1 MAAELRAQLEI
12 EGLRR
17 QYALAT
23 DLIGTN
29 EPAAVAQGAAI
40 YERIFTPEVQ
50 IQTVGGSVPFAATGP
65 QAWVE
70 TVEGALEDYVATQ
83 HLIGT
88 QLVTFDAFETNEAG
102 VVSGSATMS
111 SYLQAWHEHNDGHVW
126 VFIGTYE
133 DTVEFVPDIGWQISA
148 MTLREVSSERR
159 PLGDLEAPA

>member
-1 MAAELRAQLEI
+1 MGAELSARIEI
-12 EGLRR
+12 EQLRR

-29 EPAAVAQGAAI
+29 EPGAVAQGAAI
-40 YERIFTPEVQ
+40 YERIFTPDVQ
-50 IQTVGGSVPFAATGP
+50 IRTVGGSVPFEATGP

-88 QLVTFDAFETNEAG
+88 QLVTFDALEVNDAA
-102 VVSGSATMS
+102 VIAGSATMS
-111 SYLQAWHEHNDGHVW
+111 SYLQAWHEHKDGHVW

-133 DTVEFVPDIGWQISA
+133 DAVKFVPDIGWQISA